1 MMYRY
6 VWRSKFVETL
16 KVIWTQ
22 YNANIIAHLNM
33 YKMGTKQK
41 RPNLW

>member
-6 VWRSKFVETL
+6 ISRSKFVETL
-16 KVIWTQ
+16 KVICIQ
-22 YNANIIAHLNM
+22 YHANIIAHLNM
-33 YKMGTKQK
+33 YLK